1 MKINDVASNVPL
13 ASGAASEDRESA
25 HTAQAQTPQQR
36 ESTLNQA
43 IDQAVH
49 LFDHVI
55 SAMKRPDAGSGT
67 NDIQKAKDALGDK
80 AKDLQ
85 SDDKLGNFEIQN
97 LMSEFNE
104 TQQTISNVLKKEKD
118 TANNVIQNLK

>member
-1 MKINDVASNVPL
+1 MKINSAASNVPL
-13 ASGAASEDRESA
+13 SGPESTEKRES
-25 HTAQAQTPQQR
+25 TPIVQPQTPQHR

-55 SAMKRPDAGSGT
+55 SAMKGPDSGSGSK
-67 NDIQKAKDALGDK
+67 DIQKAKDNLGDND
-80 AKDLQ
+80 KDLQ
-85 SDDKLGNFEIQN
+85 SQDKLGNFQIQN

-104 TQQTISNVLKKEKD
+104 SQQTISKVLKKEEE
-118 TANNVIQNLK
+118 TASNVIQNLK